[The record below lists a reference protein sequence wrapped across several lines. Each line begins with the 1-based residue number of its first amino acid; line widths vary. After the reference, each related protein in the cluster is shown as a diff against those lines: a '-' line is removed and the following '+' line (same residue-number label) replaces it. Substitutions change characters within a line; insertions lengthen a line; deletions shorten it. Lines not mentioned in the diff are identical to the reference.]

1 MSNVENQRV
10 ILVTGANRGIG
21 FFIVK
26 KLVEESSLTSTVILL
41 GSRDL
46 KRGDDA
52 LIQLNSPSNVH
63 VLQLDMSSRQ
73 SILQAIDQIK
83 QNYGGQVDVVINN
96 AGITTS
102 EITVN
107 AAREIF
113 NTNYYGTKFL
123 NECIVPLMRQN
134 GRIINVS
141 SRVATRILEDASQS
155 LQQKYTSPTLTEDQL
170 EQLIEDFISAID
182 TNTLEHLGYDPQ
194 STDLVYGVSK
204 AALNA
209 LTQIE
214 ARQWSNTKNL
224 LVVSVT
230 PGLCA
235 TDMARHMPGARPPE
249 LGATSVL
256 YLVNTPRDELE
267 NGGFYRDGQRLP
279 LINQSVPKD

>member
-1 MSNVENQRV
+1 MSDIEYERV

-26 KLVEESSLTSTVILL
+26 KLVEESSSSKTVILL

-46 KRGDDA
+46 QRGHDA
-52 LIQLNSPSNVH
+52 LIQLNCPSNVH
-63 VLQLDMSSRQ
+63 VLQLDMSSSQ
-73 SILQAIDQIK
+73 SIHQSIDQIK
-83 QNYGGQVDVVINN
+83 QKYGQVDVVINN
-96 AGITTS
+96 AGIRTS
-102 EITVN
+102 DITVN

-113 NTNYYGTKFL
+113 NTNYYGVKLL
-123 NECIVPLMRQN
+123 NECIVHLMRHN

-141 SRVATRILEDASQS
+141 SRVATRILEDASKTIQD
-155 LQQKYTSPTLTEDQL
+155 KYTSTTLTGDQL
-170 EQLIEDFISAID
+170 DQLVEHFISSIE
-182 TNTLEHLGYDPQ
+182 TNTLHNLGYNPQ
-194 STDLVYGVSK
+194 SIDLVYGVSK

-214 ARQWSNTKNL
+214 ARQWSNTNHL

-235 TDMARHMPGARPPE
+235 TDMSRHMSRARSPQ
-249 LGATSVL
+249 LGADSVL
-256 YLVNTPRDELE
+256 YLVNAHRDELE

-279 LINQSVPKD
+279 FINQSLIKD

>member
-1 MSNVENQRV
+1 MSSIEHQRV

-21 FFIVK
+21 FFVVK
-26 KLVEESSLTSTVILL
+26 KLVEESSSTSTVILL

-46 KRGDDA
+46 KRGHDA

-63 VLQLDMSSRQ
+63 VLQLDMSSYE

-83 QNYGGQVDVVINN
+83 QKYGGQVDVVINN
-96 AGITTS
+96 AGIRTS

-113 NTNYYGTKFL
+113 NTNYYGAKLL
-123 NECIVPLMRQN
+123 NECIVPLMRHN

-155 LQQKYTSPTLTEDQL
+155 LQEKYTLPTLTVDQL
-170 EQLIEDFISAID
+170 DQLVEDFISAIE
-182 TNTLEHLGYDPQ
+182 TNTFEHLGYHPQ

-214 ARQWSNTKNL
+214 AREWSSTKNL

-235 TDMARHMPGARPPE
+235 TDMSRHMSRARSPE
-249 LGATSVL
+249 LGANSVL
-256 YLVNTPRDELE
+256 YLVNTLRDELE

-279 LINQSVPKD
+279 LINQSVFKD